1 MRASKFASE
10 IYSLLDRSFLE
21 LGVMSSKE
29 YLKIELKGG
38 KGQKISVCHCQLY
51 KPKSDRRFQV
61 EF

>member
-1 MRASKFASE
+1 MRARKFASE

-38 KGQKISVCHCQLY
+38 TGQNISACLLY
-51 KPKSDRRFQV
+51 KPKSDRRLKS
-61 EF
+61 